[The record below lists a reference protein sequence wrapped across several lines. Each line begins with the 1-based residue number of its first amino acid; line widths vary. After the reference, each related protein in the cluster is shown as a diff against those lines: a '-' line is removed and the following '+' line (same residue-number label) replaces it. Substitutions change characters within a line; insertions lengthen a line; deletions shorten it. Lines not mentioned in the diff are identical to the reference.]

1 MSSRLS
7 LSASLRLA
15 TLLVAPLLGSCTL
28 VVGESEV
35 CETDLQCVSE
45 LGFGSVCQADGY
57 CSAPPE
63 TPARCSRTFPD
74 DLFDQPGEYADYIL
88 LGSLFSYEAHND
100 TLQAAELA
108 IRQVNQN
115 GGLEGRRFAMIHC
128 NYEAEAGD
136 NLDDIQA
143 VEELAPYL
151 AETLD
156 VPVIVGPRGSSR
168 TEATFNAVRDL
179 DTVVISPSA
188 TSPALTAL
196 DGGSGTDAAPGLLW
210 RTAPPDSLQSRVIAS
225 TMRDSG
231 VNNVA
236 VIFQQG
242 AYGDALANLFRTDFV
257 ERGGGNV
264 ESYPF
269 EAGADFSTSIA
280 TVSEAITAGE
290 VDEVLF
296 ISSDKADYVS
306 FMLSAT
312 ATDTL
317 RTAYVDTLGAEG
329 RGIFFADA
337 AYSADV
343 LDEAVG
349 NAEALFAKVRG
360 TRPAPAE
367 GALFDAFAAA
377 YVSTFVEDSTG
388 SAYTP
393 HSYDA
398 AWLAIYGVAWA
409 TFNESEVNGT
419 NVARGLRKMSSGN
432 AFDITPATWS
442 SVVNEFR
449 SGSSVDV
456 RGASG
461 NLDYDTTTEETTA
474 PIETWNIVAD
484 GEESSGYGFE
494 RVALTEP

>member
-1 MSSRLS
+1 MLSRLPLL
-7 LSASLRLA
+7 LSALG
-15 TLLVAPLLGSCTL
+15 VAPLLASCSL
-28 VVGESEV
+28 VVGESET
-35 CETDLQCVSE
+35 CDSDLQCVSA
-45 LGFGSVCQADGY
+45 LGFGSVCQADNY
-57 CSAPPE
+57 CSEPPPP
-63 TPARCSRTFPD
+63 PARCSRTFPD

-108 IRQVNQN
+108 VRQVNQN
-115 GGLEGRRFAMIHC
+115 GGLEGRRFAMVHC

-143 VEELAPYL
+143 VEALAPYL
-151 AETLD
+151 AETLGA
-156 VPVIVGPRGSSR
+156 PVIVGPRGSSR

-231 VNNVA
+231 VENVA
-236 VIFQQG
+236 VFFQQG
-242 AYGDALANLFRTDFV
+242 AYGDALATLFRTDFID
-257 ERGGGNV
+257 RGGSRV

-280 TVSEAITAGE
+280 TVSELIGDGE
-290 VDEVLF
+290 IDEVLF

-306 FMLSAT
+306 FLRSAT
-312 ATDTL
+312 ATDAL
-317 RTAYVDTLGAEG
+317 RTQYVDNLGAED

-343 LDEAVG
+343 LVDTVG
-349 NAEALFAKVRG
+349 NAEAIYPKIRG

-377 YVSTFVEDSTG
+377 YVTTYVEDSTG

-393 HSYDA
+393 HAYDA
-398 AWLAIYGVAWA
+398 AWLSIYGIAWA
-409 TFNESEVNGT
+409 SFNEDEITGT
-419 NVARGLRKMSSGN
+419 TVARGLRKMSAGN
-432 AFDITPATWS
+432 ALDITPATWT

-474 PIETWNIVAD
+474 PIETWSIIAD
-484 GEESSGYGFE
+484 PDEESGYGFE